1 MKRSNSTE
9 DFILQPFQE
18 ESFATDLQISG
29 TLVRSGTRL
38 LISYELSGNVDLVRF
53 PPPCMTTAPRRRDE
67 LWQATCFE
75 FFVGVSGSPQY
86 WEVNLSPAG
95 DWNVYAFTE
104 YRRGMREETSITAL
118 SCIVHRQPKSYRLEL
133 DFPLEKLIAPDQPI
147 DVGVSAVLLG
157 KNDQRGFYALTHCGS
172 QPDFHQRESFL
183 MRL

>member
-9 DFILQPFQE
+9 NFILQPFQE
-18 ESFATDLQISG
+18 ESFAVDLQVSG
-29 TLVRSGTRL
+29 TFARSATGL
-38 LISYELSGNVDLVRF
+38 LISYELSGNVDSVRF
-53 PPPCMTTAPRRRDE
+53 PPPFMTTAPRRRDE

-75 FFVGVSGSPQY
+75 FFVAVRGSPQY

-95 DWNVYAFTE
+95 DWNVYAFTD
-104 YRRGMREETSITAL
+104 YRHGMHEEAALTAL
-118 SCIVHRQPKSYRLEL
+118 PCIVDRQPESYRLEL
-133 DFPLEKLIAPDQPI
+133 DFSLKKLIAPDQPI
-147 DVGVSAVLLG
+147 EIAVSAVLLG